1 VSADIHVSV
10 LLAEAVA
17 ALAIRPAG
25 IYVDATFGRGGHSR
39 AILELLG
46 TQGRL
51 IALDR
56 DPAAIAAGASLA
68 DPRFTLVHA
77 AFSEF
82 DAVLDRLDVRPVD
95 GVLLDIGVSSPQLN
109 TPERGMSFRFDAQLD
124 MRMDTTQ
131 GETAA
136 EFLARASQPEIERV
150 IRDYGEERFAH
161 AIAKALVAARGEH
174 GISRTG
180 ELATLV
186 AQVVRTREPGQHPA
200 TRTFQ
205 ALRIHVNRE
214 LEELSLALPRAVAR
228 LAPGGR
234 LAVICFHSLE
244 DRIVKRFMRDA
255 AQPLQP
261 PKGVPVRAVD
271 LPQPVLKLVG
281 KAMFPSAAEIA
292 ANPRC
297 RSAVLR
303 VAEKMSNP
311 PDPLSGKGGDRP
323 AAGPPQGEA
332 SQKRRAAQRRTTVT
346 PARGRGTGG
355 GDV

>member
-1 VSADIHVSV
+1 MTRQTHISV

-17 ALAIRPAG
+17 ALAIKPAG

-39 AILELLG
+39 AILECLG
-46 TQGRL
+46 PSGRL

-56 DPAAIAAGASLA
+56 DPAAIAAGAALA

-77 AFSEF
+77 PFSEL
-82 DAVLDRLDVRPVD
+82 AGVLDKLGVAQVD

-109 TPERGMSFRFDAQLD
+109 TPERGMSFRFDAPLD

-136 EFLARASQPEIERV
+136 EFLARASQPELEKV

-180 ELATLV
+180 QLAALV

-214 LEELSLALPRAVAR
+214 LEELSLTLPRALER
-228 LAPGGR
+228 LVPGGR

-244 DRIVKRFMRDA
+244 DRIVKRFLRDA
-255 AQPLQP
+255 AHPPQP
-261 PKGVPVRAVD
+261 PRGVPVRAVD
-271 LPQPVLKLVG
+271 LPPPLLHLVG
-281 KAMFPSAAEIA
+281 KAMFPPAAEIA

-303 VAEKMSNP
+303 VAEKAGKP
-311 PDPLSGKGGDRP
+311 SGPVSANGGDRP
-323 AAGPPQGEA
+323 AAGPSQGMA
-332 SQKRRAAQRRTTVT
+332 SQKHGAAKRRTTVT
-346 PARGRGTGG
+346 PAHGRGPGG
-355 GDV
+355 GSH